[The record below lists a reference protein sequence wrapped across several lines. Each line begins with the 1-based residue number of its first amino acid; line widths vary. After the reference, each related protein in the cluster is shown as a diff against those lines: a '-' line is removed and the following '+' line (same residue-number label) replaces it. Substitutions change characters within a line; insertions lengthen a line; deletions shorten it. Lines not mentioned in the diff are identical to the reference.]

1 MNILEIIDKKR
12 TAQRLSKDEINY
24 FIKNYVETEAIKDYQ
39 ASALLMAICINGM
52 DNDEIFN
59 LCDAMLNSGDIVDLS
74 FAKSTTVDKHSSGG
88 VSDTTSIALIPIL
101 ACANLTCVKMSGAGL
116 GFTGGTTD
124 KLESFKNIKLQ
135 RSQEEIK
142 QIIQKCGCIIV
153 SQTQNLV
160 PADKKL
166 YALRDATS
174 TVQSIPLIATSIMS
188 KKLASNNNIIFL
200 DVKTGEGAF
209 MESFKDAQALAS
221 LMREIGTHYGKKV
234 ATLIS
239 DMNEPLGN
247 GVGCYLEI
255 LDAIDVLQGKPSKL
269 YNLVKFMAI
278 NIMQLSSKYDE
289 TSANKKFNEIIETK
303 QGYNKF
309 IEMVSLLGGDT
320 STINVMQNL
329 VPTFALYS
337 PINGYIE
344 EIKAKELGVLVCEMG
359 GGRQNLSDKI
369 DHSVGIKI
377 LKHIGDKVEK
387 NEPIALIYNTT
398 LKLTDDEIEERL
410 GSIIKTSEQNIPH
423 VQLIKEYMHN

>member
-12 TAQRLSKDEINY
+12 IGQKLSKDEINY
-24 FIKNYVETEAIKDYQ
+24 FIKNYVTNEEIKDYQ

-59 LCDAMLNSGDIVDLS
+59 LCDAMLHSGDMVDLS
-74 FAKSTTVDKHSSGG
+74 FVNNITVDKHSSGG

-101 ACANLTCVKMSGAGL
+101 ACAGLTCVKMSGAGL
-116 GFTGGTTD
+116 GFTGGTID
-124 KLESFKNIKLQ
+124 KLESFNGIKLQ
-135 RSQEEIK
+135 RSQEEIR
-142 QIIQKCGCIIV
+142 QIVQKCGCIIV

-188 KKLASNNNIIFL
+188 KKLASNNDIIFL

-209 MESFKDAQALAS
+209 MENFEDAQALAS
-221 LMREIGTHYGKKV
+221 LMREIGSHYCKKV

-255 LDAIDVLQGKPSKL
+255 LDAIDVSQGKPSKL
-269 YNLVKFMAI
+269 FDLVKFMAI
-278 NIMQLSSKYDE
+278 NIMQLSSKYNE
-289 TSANKKFNEIIETK
+289 QTANEKFNEIIENK
-303 QGYNKF
+303 CGYNKF
-309 IEMVSLLGGDT
+309 IEMISLLGGDI
-320 STINVMQNL
+320 SALNVMQTL
-329 VPTFALYS
+329 QPTFTLSS
-337 PINGYIE
+337 PICGCIN
-344 EIKAKELGVLVCEMG
+344 EIKAKELGLLVCEMG
-359 GGRQNLSDKI
+359 GGRQNISDKI
-369 DHSVGIKI
+369 NHSVGIKV

-387 NEPIALIYNTT
+387 DEPVALIYNTN
-398 LKLTDDEIEERL
+398 LKLTNSEIKERL
-410 GSIIKTSEQNIPH
+410 ENIIKISENIVPP
-423 VQLIKEYMHN
+423 VKLVKEYMHN